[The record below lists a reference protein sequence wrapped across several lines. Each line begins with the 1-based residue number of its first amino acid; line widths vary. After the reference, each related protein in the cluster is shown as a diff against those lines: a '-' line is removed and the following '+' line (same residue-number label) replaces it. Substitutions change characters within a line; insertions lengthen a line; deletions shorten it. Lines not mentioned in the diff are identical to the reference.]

1 MIHQAILLTGYNH
14 GDLIS
19 STNVAITTFTR
30 VLTRDTTLMD
40 GENGDFSEN
49 EKKCEVIMKKR

>member
-19 STNVAITTFTR
+19 STNVAITTFTSS
-30 VLTRDTTLMD
+30 TKDTL
-40 GENGDFSEN
+40 GKFEN
-49 EKKCEVIMKKR
+49 EIFSTTFKSMTCHDFL